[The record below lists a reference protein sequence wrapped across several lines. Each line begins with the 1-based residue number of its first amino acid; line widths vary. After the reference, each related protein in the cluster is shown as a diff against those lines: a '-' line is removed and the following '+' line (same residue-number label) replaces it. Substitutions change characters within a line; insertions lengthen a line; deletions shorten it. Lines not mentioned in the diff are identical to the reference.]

1 MKRILVAVACL
12 LPFALAA
19 EAGINRHSPEGA
31 VKAAY
36 AADQTAIEGRGDG
49 IMGDNTLR
57 ARFFS
62 RSLLR
67 SIAAE
72 EIIAG
77 VRDGPPAVLRDPF
90 SDLGAPPCRPQCG
103 PDLGNSRRRQ
113 GARRVR
119 PRRRRAGA
127 VDLRHAVR
135 TRRMAHRR
143 YRTTPRSMAKAIPCA
158 ACSRRTRANDCH
170 RSVAKLRR
178 ERRPK
183 SRMRHKA

>member
-19 EAGINRHSPEGA
+19 EAGINRHSPEDA
-31 VKAAY
+31 VSAAY
-36 AADQTAIEGRGDG
+36 AADEAAIQGRGAG

-72 EIIAG
+72 EVIGGVRIAG
-77 VRDGPPAVLRDPF
+77 YRPRSVQRP
-90 SDLGAPPCRPQCG
+90 GAPSRRPERG
-103 PDLGNSRRRQ
+103 PDLGNARRRQ

-127 VDLRHAVR
+127 IDLRHAVR

-143 YRTTPRSMAKAIPCA
+143 YRLFHAGWRKPYPARHARGELGK
-158 ACSRRTRANDCH
+158 RLRTF
-170 RSVAKLRR
+170 VAKLER